1 MIVSA
6 PTLSQLLSCELS
18 HIALVLQLS
27 VHMYYVACLCIC
39 TINTQTKTI
48 FPAFTGVDPLGP
60 HLAKKKTDIAA
71 IASVLKQ
78 YFRDLDEPLFPVE
91 KYHEFV
97 ESARKCVTLD
107 YITVHCCRTK

>member
-1 MIVSA
+1 MR
-6 PTLSQLLSCELS
+6 LSYG
-18 HIALVLQLS
+18 LQLS
-27 VHMYYVACLCIC
+27 VHIYYVACLCIC
-39 TINTQTKTI
+39 TMNTRTKQY

-78 YFRDLDEPLFPVE
+78 YFRDLHEPLFPVE

-97 ESARKCVTLD
+97 ESARECVILLE
-107 YITVHCCRTK
+107 KA